1 MIIALTGTIGT
12 GKTTAAKIFQENGC
26 EIINVDALGHKLLQD
41 PEILQKILAE
51 FGSDIMDRQLQI
63 DREKLS
69 EIVFND
75 EAKLKILNKMI
86 HPKLK
91 AALDKTLYEIR
102 QSSQIFILDV
112 ALFEELELQHKVD
125 KVLLLKSD
133 LENIYK
139 RLNPK
144 YTKRQVLTIINNQ
157 KQPVNADFI
166 IENNGPEEILKEK
179 IRKILEEI
187 KQ

>member
-1 MIIALTGTIGT
+1 
-12 GKTTAAKIFQENGC
+12 
-26 EIINVDALGHKLLQD
+26 
-41 PEILQKILAE
+41 
-51 FGSDIMDRQLQI
+51 
-63 DREKLS
+63 
-69 EIVFND
+69 
-75 EAKLKILNKMI
+75 MI